1 MHRYVKGARSEREL
15 LDIFHSNG
23 YSVMRS
29 AGSGVN
35 AVSPDIIVF
44 RQRRGLAFECK
55 AWDRTSLAIEA
66 DKVEVLRKWELDT
79 GMEFY
84 IAWRMNGKGWFFIT
98 LQELNK
104 AGKNYTVTQ
113 RSALSINRRI
123 EHLLGSAQTV
133 PQIRSAAQENR
144 P

>member
-15 LDIFHSNG
+15 LEIFHSNG

-35 AVSPDIIVF
+35 SVSPDIIVF
-44 RQRRGLAFECK
+44 RQHRGMAFECK

-66 DKVEVLRKWELDT
+66 EKVDVLRKWELNT

-84 IAWRMNGKGWFFIT
+84 VAWRMNGKGWFFIK
-98 LQELNK
+98 LSELSK
-104 AGKNYTVTQ
+104 ADKNYTVTMKN
-113 RSALSINRRI
+113 AVSINRRV
-123 EHLLGSAQTV
+123 EHLLGQV
-133 PQIRSAAQENR
+133 PAVS